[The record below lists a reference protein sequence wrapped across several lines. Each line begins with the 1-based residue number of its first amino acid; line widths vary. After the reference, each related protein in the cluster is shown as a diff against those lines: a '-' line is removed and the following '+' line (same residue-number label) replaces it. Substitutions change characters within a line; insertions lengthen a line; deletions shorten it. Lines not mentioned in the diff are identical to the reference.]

1 MTDSPAH
8 HRSAVWSRYWSG
20 GPLHSCAT
28 SYADNYGG
36 ALGAFW
42 RDVFADLKPGEHV
55 LDIATGN
62 GALPHLL
69 LQCRPAADVM
79 CDAVDAA
86 AIDPAWVRDLPP
98 SQRQSLHFHPGVAA
112 ERLPFGDGVFDL
124 IVSQYGLEYSD
135 LERSVPE
142 LRRVLAPAGRIAM
155 ILHHSHSRPVQL
167 ARDEIAH
174 IDWLL
179 SHEGLF
185 DLTERLLAPIALA
198 ATEAGR
204 RTLAGNARATADR
217 SRFNQLQDAL
227 SQRLTV
233 AVCPDVLY
241 EARTALAH
249 VLSTSA
255 HRGEQISAE
264 ELARLRNYL
273 SDQRLRL
280 VQLCEVAL
288 DKPHMQAV
296 AAQLRGPAPAHIA
309 PICEGPWIMGWTLR
323 IAMSESFA
331 AAK

>member
-1 MTDSPAH
+1 M
-8 HRSAVWSRYWSG
+8 
-20 GPLHSCAT
+20 
-28 SYADNYGG
+28 
-36 ALGAFW
+36 GAFW
-42 RDVFADLKPGEHV
+42 HDVFARLKPGEHV

-69 LQCRPAADVM
+69 LQCRPRADVT
-79 CDAVDAA
+79 CDAVDVAS
-86 AIDPAWVRDLPP
+86 IDPAWIRDLPP
-98 SQRQSLHFHPGVAA
+98 SQRQSLRFHPGVAA
-112 ERLPFGDGVFDL
+112 EHLPFGNGVFDL

-135 LERSVPE
+135 LQRSVPE

-179 SHEGLF
+179 SHEGLL
-185 DLTERLLAPIALA
+185 DVTERLLAPMALA

-204 RTLAGNARATADR
+204 RTLAGNARATAHR

-233 AVCPDVLY
+233 AVCPDVLH
-241 EARTALAH
+241 EARIALAH
-249 VLSTSA
+249 ILSTST
-255 HRGEQISAE
+255 HRGEQIATE

-288 DKPHMQAV
+288 DEPHVQAV
-296 AAQLRGPAPAHIA
+296 AAQLRGPASVNIV
-309 PICEGPWIMGWTLR
+309 PICEGPWVMGWTLR
-323 IAMSESFA
+323 IAMPESLDA
-331 AAK
+331 AQ